1 MRGSAGRVPP
11 GPVGSR
17 AVTARREP
25 ISADPAAPL
34 PGRPAA
40 QGAPAPLDVDR
51 IREDFPILRQSI
63 RGKRLIYL
71 DNAAT
76 SQKPQAVIDAVTHF
90 YAAENANIHR
100 GVHYLSERAT
110 VAHDQVREKVAR
122 FINARDSRE
131 VIFTR
136 GTTDGI
142 NLVAQSYGRTF
153 LKPGDEVLITT
164 MEHHSNIVP
173 WQLVCEQTGA
183 VLRAAAIN
191 DAGELDLD
199 SFEALLNERTRLVAV
214 VHLSNALGTINPIK
228 KLVSLAHDRG
238 IPVLVDGAQ
247 AAPHLQVDV
256 QALDCDFFVFS
267 GHKVFGPTGVG
278 VLYGR
283 EALLERMP
291 PYQGGGDMIATV
303 TLQRST
309 WAPLPAK
316 FEAGTPMI
324 AQVVG
329 LGSALDYVT
338 ELGLDRIAAWEQ
350 ELLSYATER
359 VRAIEGLQII
369 GTAREKA
376 SVLGFVLKGVHPH
389 DIGTILDDRGIA
401 IRAGHHCAQPVMERF
416 GVPATA
422 RASFAFYNTLAE
434 VDALADGLLAVKKM
448 FA

>member
-1 MRGSAGRVPP
+1 MSGAAGRAPS
-11 GPVGSR
+11 GRVGSLAATVEKIASAE
-17 AVTARREP
+17 AVASPLPTRPEGTR
-25 ISADPAAPL
+25 PAAPI
-34 PGRPAA
+34 
-40 QGAPAPLDVDR
+40 DVER

-63 RGKRLIYL
+63 RGKRLVYL

-76 SQKPQAVIDAVTHF
+76 SQKPQSVIDAVTRF
-90 YAAENANIHR
+90 YTAENANIHR

-110 VAHDQVREKVAR
+110 VAYDEIREKVAS
-122 FINARDSRE
+122 FINARTSRE

-136 GTTDGI
+136 GTTEGI

-153 LKPGDEVLITT
+153 LKPGDEVLITG

-183 VLRAAAIN
+183 VLRAAEIN

-199 SFEALLNERTRLVAV
+199 SFEGLINERTRLVAL

-228 KLVSLAHDRG
+228 QLVSLAHARG

-256 QALDCDFFVFS
+256 QDLDCDFFVFS
-267 GHKVFGPTGVG
+267 GHKILGPTGVG

-329 LGSALDYVT
+329 LGSALEYVT

-350 ELLSYATER
+350 ELLSYATDR
-359 VRAIEGLQII
+359 VRAVEGLRII

-389 DIGTILDDRGIA
+389 DIGTILDDQGIA

-434 VDALADGLLAVKKM
+434 VDALADGLVAVKKM